1 MYVRIQDT
9 ATSGFFQQTVTFG
22 DTGGDVFSSATD
34 RLDSSMGGVQ
44 AAWNDEKATIVVSKV
59 SDYICVKF
67 RNDTGSS
74 IATSGWSARVSCELF
89 EMDAMPS

>member
-1 MYVRIQDT
+1 
-9 ATSGFFQQTVTFG
+9 
-22 DTGGDVFSSATD
+22 
-34 RLDSSMGGVQ
+34 
-44 AAWNDEKATIVVSKV
+44 VSKV